1 MKRKRREQDP
11 WEGYEFIDINSRS
24 QEEPPISVSSR
35 RRSSR
40 RGSRPSSRPRREPPA
55 RERQPRPPGSSR
67 RRPPSKGAQERT
79 RKPMSKGAR
88 RFLLVFTLL
97 CMAAVTAFLCVFL
110 LFKVRVI
117 QVTGDMIYQE
127 QDVLNAA
134 GYQEGDNL
142 ALLTTSEQEQRL
154 EQQLPYIQDAQIIRH
169 FPSTLE
175 IRVTAAQVAADVQ
188 NGSQWYAVSTQGK
201 ILEEK
206 TSPSE
211 GVMQV
216 AGLTL
221 TDPVVGGQIQLE
233 DESAQS
239 ALETIFSVLEQWGAA
254 GDFTSLDL
262 TDLYNITM
270 NYQNRVQ
277 FLLGSTVEL
286 AYKVDYGLRIVTG
299 TEKQVYI
306 ASDESGTL
314 DLSLAGDTKGA
325 YFTESVAGSSGA
337 SSSQGDSSSGGD
349 SSEASDAGSSGGDS
363 SSTGEDTSSG
373 EDSGSS
379 SQEGG
384 GRGGDIPD
392 TIFTG

>member
-97 CMAAVTAFLCVFL
+97 CMAAVTAVLCVFL

-216 AGLTL
+216 AGLAL

-325 YFTESVAGSSGA
+325 YFTESVAGSSSA
-337 SSSQGDSSSGGD
+337 SSSQEASSSGGD

-363 SSTGEDTSSG
+363 SSTGEDSSSG

>member
-1 MKRKRREQDP
+1 
-11 WEGYEFIDINSRS
+11 
-24 QEEPPISVSSR
+24 
-35 RRSSR
+35 
-40 RGSRPSSRPRREPPA
+40 
-55 RERQPRPPGSSR
+55 
-67 RRPPSKGAQERT
+67 
-79 RKPMSKGAR
+79 MSKGAR

-216 AGLTL
+216 AGLAL

-233 DESAQS
+233 DETLKAPWRRFSPCWS
-239 ALETIFSVLEQWGAA
+239 NGALP
-254 GDFTSLDL
+254 
-262 TDLYNITM
+262 
-270 NYQNRVQ
+270 
-277 FLLGSTVEL
+277 
-286 AYKVDYGLRIVTG
+286 
-299 TEKQVYI
+299 
-306 ASDESGTL
+306 GTL
-314 DLSLAGDTKGA
+314 PAWT
-325 YFTESVAGSSGA
+325 
-337 SSSQGDSSSGGD
+337 
-349 SSEASDAGSSGGDS
+349 
-363 SSTGEDTSSG
+363 
-373 EDSGSS
+373 
-379 SQEGG
+379 
-384 GRGGDIPD
+384 
-392 TIFTG
+392 